1 MEEGAEVAH
10 RGGGSAREEGK
21 EVDED
26 RGSRCSGKGTR
37 THLWIFFS
45 FKGKGKAQVDS
56 STWRPHKAKD
66 TWAPD
71 QVETG
76 QIGQTT

>member
-1 MEEGAEVAH
+1 MEAVQERKVKKWMKTEGQDAQ
-10 RGGGSAREEGK
+10 GK
-21 EVDED
+21 A
-26 RGSRCSGKGTR
+26 
-37 THLWIFFS
+37 HLWIFFS

-66 TWAPD
+66 TWAPA